1 MDKPLISVIV
11 PVYNVED
18 YLGECIDSLI
28 HQTYK
33 NLEIIL
39 IDDGSTDS
47 SGGIC
52 DKYASQHSNI
62 VVLHKENGGLSSARN
77 AGLDIAKGYYIG
89 FVDSDDFVHPE
100 MYEKL
105 EQGFS
110 RTDIGIVS
118 CGVLSYDGHSSRPFI
133 KEWNVLKERII
144 SYEDFAINL
153 LTQNYNFTVWSK
165 LFLKPLLDNVRFEIG
180 KLNEDSLFIFEL
192 SHIIENRRINMLEIP
207 YCFYYYRQREGSITK
222 KKTHPLEIDV
232 IDNYKVMG
240 MKAMAY
246 NKMLAEAILD
256 RRAVIIYDFLY
267 TILRQKSYHSL
278 YPQYSTIFSK
288 EVPVWHFIKKNN
300 IRGLDLLT
308 FCMLRFFPQ
317 YYFKK
322 YFSSRDNKNCK
333 SLVP

>member
-18 YLGECIDSLI
+18 YIEECIDSLI

-33 NLEIIL
+33 NIEIIL

-47 SGGIC
+47 SGDIC

-110 RTDIGIVS
+110 YEGVGIVS
-118 CGVLSYDGHSSRPFI
+118 CGVQAYDGHSCRPFI
-133 KEWNVLKERII
+133 KEWNVLKERIVP
-144 SYEDFAINL
+144 YEDFAIKL
-153 LTQNYNFTVWSK
+153 LTKNYNFTVWSK
-165 LFLKPLLDNVRFEIG
+165 IFHKSLLDNVRFEIG
-180 KLNEDSLFIFEL
+180 RLNEDSLFIFEL
-192 SHIIENRRINMLEIP
+192 SHVLENQHVNMLEIP
-207 YCFYYYRQREGSITK
+207 YSFYYYRQREGSITK
-222 KKTHPLEIDV
+222 IKTHPLEIDV
-232 IDNYKVMG
+232 IDNYKKMG
-240 MKAMAY
+240 IEAMAY
-246 NKMLAEAILD
+246 NKRLAEAIFD

-267 TILRQKSYHSL
+267 TILRQKHYHSL
-278 YPQYSTIFSK
+278 YAQYSTLFSK
-288 EVPVWHFIKKNN
+288 EVPVWRFVKKNK
-300 IRGLDLLT
+300 IMGRDLLA

-317 YYFKK
+317 YYLKK
-322 YFSSRDNKNCK
+322 YFSSNNNIDSK
-333 SLVP
+333 SFFS